1 MPLNKLDNFIKNT
14 DGRILYVSPSDL
26 DSTDSI
32 DNQGNS
38 LARPF
43 KTIQRALLEAARFSY
58 VKGDD
63 NDITEKTT
71 ILLLPGEHL
80 IDNRPGFRLYNDG
93 GTAKVVAPDQSI
105 SGSNPTASS
114 ALGLSLSSNFD
125 LTQVDNI
132 LYKFNSIYGG
142 VIVPRGVSIVGL
154 DLRKTKVRPKYIP
167 NPTDPSAA
175 KSAIFRVTGACYLW
189 QFSFFDARET
199 ELAYTNPTDFT
210 DTAKPTFSH
219 HKLTCFE
226 YVDGVNKYGN
236 TGLTDLDMYYAKL
249 SNAYG
254 TSAGTR
260 EIDQKYPADAGGFAK
275 QRPEWEIVGAFD
287 SDVIPLASISISSSG
302 SNLVTVTTS
311 VPHEFNEGTP
321 IKIRNVVP
329 TDYNISTKVQTVLS
343 DTRFTYLIPNARRD
357 LDLNGSISSATVV
370 IETDTVSGASPY
382 IFNISLRSVWGMNGM
397 HADGSKAS
405 GFRSMVVAQFTG
417 VSLQKDDR
425 AFVKYFQ
432 DSRKY
437 IGISVSKVTGAE
449 LSSRSSST
457 DPGTAYHLDASAIYR
472 KGWETSHIKASND
485 SFIQVVSVFAIGFA
499 KHFDGESGADYSIT
513 NSNSNF
519 GQISLN
525 GDGFRAKAF
534 DKDNNL
540 FLTNV
545 VTPKAITGTPKT
557 VDWQAIDVGVTTSPT
572 FNPSGNKIYLFGFNS
587 QDNVPPILTQG
598 YRIGGAVNDKLYATI
613 NKVEY
618 SADIVMSDGVTSSA
632 KEYTVSQVSN
642 NRFVLSGAH
651 TLENAEKVTIQSIDG
666 DLPENITEHTVYY
679 VITSAI
685 NATRTDGVTL
695 QSTEVQLAT
704 SQADASLGVPVT
716 VYGGIK
722 LKILSRVHDKQA
734 GDLGHPVQFDNTK
747 KQWYINV
754 KSTNNTIYSTLSS
767 LGVGGYQIRTDASY
781 IKRIPDTRSLDE
793 RLYKLRVVIP
803 KELLGAKA
811 PEPGFIIQESS
822 FTGVRNDTDFI
833 LPTTRNLTSS
843 DYNYNKNPRFI
854 SSCSRS
860 AAVNGVYTVTVE
872 TEKPH
877 NLNVGNDVKIYGI
890 KDSILNPF
898 GEFGYGYNGK
908 YDVKSVVNDMSFTY
922 QITAGV
928 STFPTF
934 PTTKNTSW
942 PRFERN
948 DVKDNFIIYRS
959 VVISD
964 YIEGQKDGVYHLFAL
979 NASNTVEEEFT
990 DSTYTQNVVDLYP
1003 QLDRDNI
1010 NDNPPSTKSY
1020 ALRTPLGKVVTNDQ
1034 KHSLTRETTDK
1045 FAKSFGFGLGITT
1058 VTSSTGIATLSFDRN
1073 HGFGGIIS
1081 VGITT
1086 GGVGYQTGT
1095 YYNVKVLKDGT
1106 ITNTWQGATATV
1118 VVNSS
1123 TNVSSVQI
1131 TNPGSGYTTGTYQLD
1146 ESVIGNNGAQTNV
1159 SLDLTAGGISTS
1171 LGQVIQ
1177 TTGIGTTADGY
1188 YRITSIPAPNRIAIA
1203 RTAGDPTPLVGQYL
1217 LLTGLSASITSLASN
1232 ASAGITTFTCSSA
1245 HGLVAGN
1252 KIRLLDSS
1260 NNNLG
1265 DYFVNSR
1272 VGVNTFNVLTSG
1284 ITTASFALKHGFA
1297 SNDGSSDS
1305 TLENLSTRST
1315 FILDKEVAY
1324 VVGFTDD
1331 TRIRISVP
1339 SPGIGT
1345 TSRFSYGSYI
1355 QIDDEIMRVASNTL
1369 GGTNNDEITVL
1380 RGSLATRKVSHD
1392 VGSIIRKID
1401 PVPLEIRRPTTMR
1414 ASGHTFEYLGYGP
1427 GNYSTGLPQVQIRSL
1442 SEREE
1447 FLAQSQ
1453 EKRGGIVVYTGMNNR
1468 GDSFQGNSKSSAASG
1483 VIVTY
1488 DIPTPTI
1495 TGENASRLSVVFD
1508 EVTVKERIV
1517 VEGGSSNTVLSQFDG
1532 PLNINGETNFTAPVL
1547 IRHLLTVRDETD
1559 STSTTSGALV
1569 VTGGVGIA
1577 KNVSIGGT
1585 LTANNLVANNVT
1597 FGVINST
1604 STNQAVGFGSTSSAL
1619 SVAGGAA
1626 ISKNLIINQ
1635 NVGIG
1640 TTNPTKRFHIFA
1652 AHTHI
1657 ANDEIG
1663 LIENI
1668 SVGEPASL
1676 SFMARSDNGSI
1687 GNKGSIYFD
1696 AGADGTTADNKLQ
1709 LTARH
1714 QDTTDPTITITGGGN
1729 VGVGSTSPQEQLD
1742 VKGGLGFVRIG
1753 EVYAGYNGITLNGS
1767 TSDNDYN
1774 FISRVG
1780 DTDLYINRPSTK
1792 NIRFRMNN
1800 VDQMILDGDGDL
1812 GIGTATINN
1821 KLHVQGTALIAG
1833 SLAADSLSLTHTTTG
1848 IGVGDIGSNGGGDG
1862 IFGIYN
1868 TTNSGSIAFN
1878 VKDSGGT
1885 YNDILTMTSSVATVD
1900 GELRVT
1906 GDITAFYTS
1915 DQRLKD
1921 NITPINDPLA
1931 KVISISGNTY
1941 TWNEQSG
1948 KEGNDVGVIAQEIQ
1962 AVLPEAVI
1970 ERDNGYLAVDYHK
1983 LVPLLIE
1990 SIKELTAKVEKLEQ
2004 KLQDK

>member
-71 ILLLPGEHL
+71 ILLLPGEHV

-105 SGSNPTASS
+105 SGSNPTASA
-114 ALGLSLSSNFD
+114 ALNLSLSSNFD
-125 LTQVDNI
+125 LTQLDNI

-154 DLRKTKVRPKYIP
+154 DLRKTKIRPKYVP
-167 NPTDPSAA
+167 NPTDPAAA
-175 KSAIFRVTGACYLW
+175 KTAIFRVTGACYLW
-189 QFSFFDARET
+189 QFSLYDAREN
-199 ELAYTNPTDFT
+199 ELVYTSPTDFT

-219 HKLTCFE
+219 HKVTCFE
-226 YVDGVNKYGN
+226 YADGVNKYGN

-287 SDVIPLASISISSSG
+287 SDVVPITAISISSSG

-311 VPHEFNEGTP
+311 VAHEYNEGTP

-343 DTRFTYLIPNARRD
+343 DTKFTYLIPNARRD

-397 HADGSKAS
+397 LADGSKAS

-432 DSRKY
+432 DSREY
-437 IGISVSKVTGAE
+437 IGIDASRVTGSD
-449 LSSRSSST
+449 LSGKSSST
-457 DPGTAYHLDASAIYR
+457 DPGTAYHLDAAAIYR
-472 KGWETSHIKASND
+472 NGWESSHIKASND

-499 KHFDGESGADYSIT
+499 KHFDGESGADFSIT

-525 GDGFRAKAF
+525 GDGFKGKAF

-540 FLTNV
+540 FLTNII
-545 VTPKAITGTPKT
+545 TPKAITGTIRT
-557 VDWQAIDVGVTTSPT
+557 VDWQSIDVGVTTTVGVST
-572 FNPSGNKIYLFGFNS
+572 HLYLFGFNS
-587 QDNVPPILTQG
+587 LDNIPPILTQG
-598 YRIGGAVNDKLYATI
+598 YRIGGAVNDKLYASI
-613 NKVEY
+613 NNVEY
-618 SADIVMSDGVTSSA
+618 SADIVMSDGVTSSL
-632 KEYTVSQVSN
+632 KEYTVSSIGS
-642 NRFVLSGAH
+642 NRFALSSAH
-651 TLENAEKVTIQSIDG
+651 TLENSEKVIIQSIDG
-666 DLPENITEHTVYY
+666 DLPENILEHTVYY
-679 VITSAI
+679 VITSSI

-695 QSTEVQLAT
+695 TSTEVQLAT
-704 SQADASLGVPVT
+704 SQADSSTGIPVT
-716 VYGGIK
+716 VYGGTR

-734 GDLGHPVQFDNTK
+734 GDLGHPVQFDSTK

-767 LGVGGYQIRTDASY
+767 LGVGGYQVRTDASY

-793 RLYKLRVVIP
+793 KLYKFRVVIP

-833 LPTTRNLTSS
+833 LPSTRNLNSS

-854 SSCSRS
+854 ANCSRS
-860 AAVNGVYTVTVE
+860 AAVNGVYTVTIVSE
-872 TEKPH
+872 TPH
-877 NLNVGNDVKIYGI
+877 NLNIGNDVKLYNV
-890 KDSILNPF
+890 KDSTLNPF
-898 GEFGYGYNGK
+898 GEYGYGYNGK
-908 YDVKSVVNDMSFTY
+908 YEVKSIVNDMSFTY
-922 QITAGV
+922 EIVAGV
-928 STFPTF
+928 STYASI

-948 DVKDNFIIYRS
+948 DVKNNFIVYRS
-959 VVISD
+959 LVISD
-964 YIEGQKDGVYHLFAL
+964 YVEGQRDGIYHLFAL
-979 NASNTVEEEFT
+979 NADNRIVNEFT
-990 DSTYTQNVVDLYP
+990 DNAYTQNVVDFYP

-1010 NDNPPSTKSY
+1010 DDNPPPSKTY
-1020 ALRTPLGKVVTNDQ
+1020 ALRAPVGKVITNNQ

-1045 FAKSFGFGLGITT
+1045 FCKSFGFGLGITT
-1058 VTSSTGIATLSFDRN
+1058 VTSSAGIATLSFDRN

-1095 YYNVKVLKDGT
+1095 YYNVKILKDGT
-1106 ITNTWQGATATV
+1106 ITDTWQGATATV
-1118 VVNSS
+1118 IVNNT

-1131 TNPGSGYTTGTYQLD
+1131 TNPGSAYTTGTYQLD
-1146 ESVIGNNGAQTNV
+1146 ETVIGNNGVQTNV
-1159 SLDLTAGGISTS
+1159 SLNLTVGGISTS
-1171 LGQVIQ
+1171 LGQVVQ
-1177 TTGIGTTADGY
+1177 TTGIGTTSDGY

-1203 RTAGDPTPLVGQYL
+1203 KTAGDPTPLVGQYI
-1217 LLTGLSASITSLASN
+1217 LLTGLSAGITSLTSDAT
-1232 ASAGITTFTCSSA
+1232 AGITTFTCSSA

-1252 KIRLLDSS
+1252 RIRILDSS
-1260 NNNLG
+1260 NNNIG
-1265 DYFVNSR
+1265 DYLVNSK
-1272 VGVNTFNVLTSG
+1272 VGVNTFNVATLG
-1284 ITTASFALKHGFA
+1284 ITTATFALKHGFA
-1297 SNDGSSDS
+1297 SNDGSADQ
-1305 TLENLSTRST
+1305 TLENLSTRT
-1315 FILDKEVAY
+1315 NFILDKEVAY

-1331 TRIRISVP
+1331 TKIRITVP
-1339 SPGIGT
+1339 APGIGT
-1345 TSRFSYGSYI
+1345 TARFSYGSYV

-1369 GGTNNDEITVL
+1369 GGTNNDEITVI
-1380 RGSLATRKVSHD
+1380 RGALATRKITHD
-1392 VGSIIRKID
+1392 VGSIIRKIK
-1401 PVPLEIRRPTTMR
+1401 PIPLEIRRPTTMR

-1442 SEREE
+1442 TEREE
-1447 FLAQSQ
+1447 FLVQSQ
-1453 EKRGGIVVYTGMNNR
+1453 EKSGGIVVYTGMNNR

-1483 VIVTY
+1483 QIVTF

-1517 VEGGSSNTVLSQFDG
+1517 VEGGTSNTVLSQFDG
-1532 PLNINGETNFTAPVL
+1532 PININGESNFTAPVL
-1547 IRHLLTVRDETD
+1547 IRNVLTVRDETD
-1559 STSTTSGALV
+1559 STSITNGSLV
-1569 VTGGVGIA
+1569 VAGGVGIA
-1577 KNVSIGGT
+1577 KNVTIGGT
-1585 LTANNLVANNVT
+1585 LSANNLSANTVN
-1597 FGVINST
+1597 FNVINSN
-1604 STNQAVGFGSTSSAL
+1604 STAQAVGFSSNLSAL
-1619 SVAGGAA
+1619 YTAGGAA
-1626 ISKNLIINQ
+1626 ITKNLI
-1635 NVGIG
+1635 V
-1640 TTNPTKRFHIFA
+1640 
-1652 AHTHI
+1652 
-1657 ANDEIG
+1657 D
-1663 LIENI
+1663 
-1668 SVGEPASL
+1668 
-1676 SFMARSDNGSI
+1676 
-1687 GNKGSIYFD
+1687 
-1696 AGADGTTADNKLQ
+1696 
-1709 LTARH
+1709 
-1714 QDTTDPTITITGGGN
+1714 GN
-1729 VGVGSTSPQEQLD
+1729 VGVGTTNPVSKLAVRGVIGVSASDDGENVFPGGRTKLSSTASGFIVNHTDNSSIIFQNAGNERVRITGIGSVGIGSASPKEFLD
-1742 VKGGLGFVRIG
+1742 VQGGNGFVRIG
-1753 EVYAGYNGITLNGS
+1753 EVRSSYNGITLNDS
-1767 TSDNDYN
+1767 IADTDYN
-1774 FISRVG
+1774 FISSL
-1780 DTDLYINRPSTK
+1780 TDRNLYINRPTGSE
-1792 NIRFRMNN
+1792 IRFRSNN
-1800 VDQMILDGDGDL
+1800 TDQMILDSNGDL
-1812 GIGTATINN
+1812 GIGTITASYR
-1821 KLHVQGTALIAG
+1821 LHVQGSALATGGLYGDSLNLPHGTTFAG
-1833 SLAADSLSLTHTTTG
+1833 S
-1848 IGVGDIGSNGGGDG
+1848 GDIASSGGGDS

-1868 TTNSGSIAFN
+1868 SSNSGTINISC
-1878 VKDSGGT
+1878 KDSGG
-1885 YNDILTMTSSVATVD
+1885 NDVSIISVTSSTATIN
-1900 GELRVT
+1900 GALNVT

-1921 NITPINDPLA
+1921 NITLIENPLA
-1931 KVISISGNTY
+1931 KVLSISGNTFD
-1941 TWNEQSG
+1941 WNEKSNKTG
-1948 KEGNDVGVIAQEIQ
+1948 HDVGVIAQEIQ
-1962 AVLPEAVI
+1962 AILPEAVT
-1970 ERDNGYLAVDYHK
+1970 ERDNGYLAVDYQK

-2004 KLQDK
+2004 KVIYNLGSL